1 MEPHVQRLS
10 QLQDNIQRL
19 PALIHAVT
27 VIENSKK
34 IQPVGNYKCVDRLF
48 ADVENFEDRIE
59 ALNEIMEAQRQRVR
73 VFFSKFW
80 SNLIDLIFHNF
91 FDISV
96 GKKRC

>member
-10 QLQDNIQRL
+10 QLQDNIQWL

-27 VIENSKK
+27 VKENSKK

-73 VFFSKFW
+73 VFYQI
-80 SNLIDLIFHNF
+80 L
-91 FDISV
+91 V
-96 GKKRC
+96 